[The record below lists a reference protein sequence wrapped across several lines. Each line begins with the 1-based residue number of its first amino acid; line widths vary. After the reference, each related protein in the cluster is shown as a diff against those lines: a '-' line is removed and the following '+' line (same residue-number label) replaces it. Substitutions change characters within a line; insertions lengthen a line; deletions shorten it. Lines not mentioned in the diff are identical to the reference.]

1 MQSSRDFE
9 PELVREN
16 LNLDVMGLDEN
27 DIQSKEAD
35 NTLTTAGFGVYCLGL
50 YRLYLSNW
58 NFQTGAEVT

>member
-1 MQSSRDFE
+1 
-9 PELVREN
+9 
-16 LNLDVMGLDEN
+16 MGLDEN